1 MVETDKRFEPA
12 EAPASLAGAL
22 AEFSSAEALVE
33 AAAAV
38 RHAGYRR
45 WDCHSPYP
53 VHGIDRAM
61 GIRFT
66 PLPWLVFG
74 AGLTGAVV
82 AVLLQWWT
90 NGVDY
95 PLVISGKP
103 LLALPANIAIAFELT
118 ILFAGVTAFFG
129 CLGLNR
135 LPRLAH
141 PLLRSP
147 RFRRATT
154 DGMFISIDAA
164 DAQFDAAA
172 TPRLLESLGAT
183 AVELCYEPA
192 AGRAIPRPLL
202 MALVVLAA
210 LALLPPLLIARA
222 RLVKSTQPRIHII
235 TDMAFQPKYKMQAA
249 SPLFADGRAARP
261 PVPGAIADGQLH
273 DDAHWYLGKLPDGRF
288 AATFPLP
295 VTEALMRR
303 GQERFNVYC
312 AVCHGLAG
320 MGDGIIPQRT
330 AAEGKPWL
338 PVSLHEIS
346 VRSQPVGQLFNTITN
361 GIRTM
366 PAYASQIPVEDR
378 WVIIL
383 YVRALQ
389 RSRAATLDD
398 VPAELRDK
406 IR

>member
-1 MVETDKRFEPA
+1 MGDPEKQPGDA
-12 EAPASLAGAL
+12 EASSALAGVL
-22 AEFSSAEALVE
+22 AEFASAEALVE

-38 RHAGYRR
+38 RAAGYRR
-45 WDCHSPYP
+45 WDCHSPFP

-66 PLPWLVFG
+66 PLPWLVFA
-74 AGLTGAVV
+74 AGLTGAIV
-82 AVLLQWWT
+82 ALLLQWWT

-95 PLVISGKP
+95 PLLISGKP
-103 LLALPANIAIAFELT
+103 LFGLPANIAVAFELI
-118 ILFAGVTAFFG
+118 ILFAGITAFVG
-129 CLGLNR
+129 CLALNQ
-135 LPRLAH
+135 LPRFAH
-141 PLLRSP
+141 PLLRSE

-154 DGMFISIDAA
+154 DAMFISIEAA
-164 DAQFDAAA
+164 APQFDAAA
-172 TPRLLESLGAT
+172 TPQWLQSLGAT
-183 AVELCYEPA
+183 AVELCYEPV

-202 MALVVLAA
+202 MAVVVLAS
-210 LALLPPLLIARA
+210 LAVLPPLLIARA
-222 RLVKSTQPRIHII
+222 RLVKSTEPRIHII
-235 TDMAFQPKYKMQAA
+235 TDMAFQPKYKMQAE
-249 SPLFADGRAARP
+249 SPLFADGRAMRP
-261 PVPGAIADGQLH
+261 PVPGAIADGQLQ
-273 DDAHWYLGKLPDGRF
+273 DDDHRYRGKLPDGRF
-288 AATFPLP
+288 ATTFPMPL
-295 VTEALMRR
+295 TEALMRR
-303 GQERFNVYC
+303 GQERFNIYC

-330 AAEGKPWL
+330 TARGKPWL
-338 PVSLHEIS
+338 PVSLHELS
-346 VRSQPVGQLFNTITN
+346 VRSQPLGQLFNTITN

-378 WVIIL
+378 WAIIL

>member
-1 MVETDKRFEPA
+1 MKDVARAMQSGGAFTLIEMVLA
-12 EAPASLAGAL
+12 VGIMAIVVAASLA
-22 AEFSSAEALVE
+22 V
-33 AAAAV
+33 
-38 RHAGYRR
+38 
-45 WDCHSPYP
+45 
-53 VHGIDRAM
+53 
-61 GIRFT
+61 
-66 PLPWLVFG
+66 
-74 AGLTGAVV
+74 
-82 AVLLQWWT
+82 
-90 NGVDY
+90 
-95 PLVISGKP
+95 
-103 LLALPANIAIAFELT
+103 
-118 ILFAGVTAFFG
+118 
-129 CLGLNR
+129 
-135 LPRLAH
+135 
-141 PLLRSP
+141 
-147 RFRRATT
+147 
-154 DGMFISIDAA
+154 
-164 DAQFDAAA
+164 
-172 TPRLLESLGAT
+172 
-183 AVELCYEPA
+183 
-192 AGRAIPRPLL
+192 
-202 MALVVLAA
+202 
-210 LALLPPLLIARA
+210 LPPLWIARA
-222 RLVKSTQPRIHII
+222 RLIKSTEPRIHII